1 MLIFISCIPSARQKS
16 KTTIQKLNF
25 FAQFEEDL
33 LPYFPKTANHFGS
46 YSSDIEYLLNDL
58 VNNGQLET
66 GTYKINHWIAD
77 KFSTEREINTYR
89 IPSDIQEKVR
99 VWAKE
104 LNIDLPD
111 YHIKVSSFC
120 GKYQY
125 DAKILGDLSKE
136 KFLKTI
142 NQRIDHLFF
151 DTSFIDEKLKE
162 KLKLK
167 GIDVI
172 GLEGILKLPFPI
184 ILKSERTPAEIVSG
198 IATGIINKKETLEP
212 YHFSI
217 RSIHTNFSKN
227 GKMNLLGEP
236 VFLVG
241 YFVNFSTH
249 INGCIAKFR
258 DSIVMP
264 QQHEIGVI
272 IGKDGKF
279 CQYRSIDD
287 IKTNECIV
295 VGIIDEKEGKP
306 IIMAIGIIR
315 IDSLSN
321 DFIRN
326 MNLVDNKNHKG
337 I

>member
-25 FAQFEEDL
+25 FGQFEEDL

-66 GTYKINHWIAD
+66 GTYKVNHWIVD

-89 IPSDIQEKVR
+89 IPSDIQEKISN
-99 VWAKE
+99 WAKE
-104 LNIDLPD
+104 LNIDLSD
-111 YHIKVSSFC
+111 YRIKVSSFC
-120 GKYQY
+120 ERYHY
-125 DAKILGDLSKE
+125 DAKILGDLSKK
-136 KFLKTI
+136 KFLETI
-142 NQRIDHLFF
+142 SQRLNHLFF
-151 DTSFIDEKLKE
+151 DISFVDGKLKE
-162 KLKLK
+162 KLKFK
-167 GIDVI
+167 GIDII

-198 IATGIINKKETLEP
+198 IATGIINKKETLDP

-217 RSIHTNFSKN
+217 RSLHANFSKN
-227 GKMNLLGEP
+227 GKINMLGEP

-241 YFVNFSTH
+241 YFAGFSIH
-249 INGCIAKFR
+249 NNGCIAKFR
-258 DSIVMP
+258 DSTVVP
-264 QQHEIGVI
+264 QQHEIEVI
-272 IGKDGKF
+272 IGNDGKF
-279 CQYRSIDD
+279 CQYRSMDD

-295 VGIIDEKEGKP
+295 VGIIDEQERKP
-306 IIMAIGIIR
+306 IIRTIGIIR
-315 IDSLSN
+315 IDSLSD

-326 MNLVDNKNHKG
+326 LNLVDNKKFRG